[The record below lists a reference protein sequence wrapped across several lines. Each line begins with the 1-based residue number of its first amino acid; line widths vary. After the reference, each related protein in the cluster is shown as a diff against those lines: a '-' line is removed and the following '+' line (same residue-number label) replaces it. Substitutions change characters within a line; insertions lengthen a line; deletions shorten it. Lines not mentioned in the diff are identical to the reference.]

1 MRSWTFLAAGLFL
14 ATTALSA
21 TTISAMAQQ
30 AAPASPTAPAQS
42 AHADPMNEAAV
53 AGVMQKAVDAVIRP
67 AYASMHASAA
77 GLTTAMRSLCS
88 TPSPAAATTARRAF
102 AETIA
107 AWSKIEI
114 VQVGPVL
121 DKNRF
126 EHILFY
132 PDRKGIGMKQV
143 QALIAKADDKDTT
156 VTDVAKKSVALQSL
170 TALEYVLY
178 GTGSETLATDK
189 NGFRCRY
196 GAAVAGNIEQVSGQ
210 LASEWDDPKGV
221 SSSWKAPGKDSA
233 DFMDN
238 KEAITALLGILVHG
252 AENVRDQRLETF
264 YKGDPAAARPH
275 MAIYWRS
282 QNTWPSLMANI
293 EGLQALWQKAGM
305 ADLLPPAKRAIAA
318 KIDGLLA
325 QLITTAGSI
334 NPNVEA
340 AIADPAERAKIDR
353 LRSDARDLTTDFSDG
368 FGVDIG
374 LSAGFSFADG
384 D

>member
-1 MRSWTFLAAGLFL
+1 MRPWKFLAAGLL
-14 ATTALSA
+14 LNAAATSA
-21 TTISAMAQQ
+21 FAQQ
-30 AAPASPTAPAQS
+30 AAP
-42 AHADPMNEAAV
+42 ADPMNEAA
-53 AGVMQKAVDAVIRP
+53 APGVMQKAVDDVIRP
-67 AYASMHASAA
+67 AYAGMHASAA
-77 GLTTAMRSLCS
+77 KLATAMTGLCR
-88 TPSPAAATTARRAF
+88 TPSVDTEEAAKAAF
-102 AETIA
+102 AETIV

-143 QALIAKADDKDTT
+143 QALIAKGDEKDTT
-156 VTDVAKKSVALQSL
+156 VAAVAAKSVALQSL

-178 GTGSETLATDK
+178 GNGAETLAADK
-189 NGFRCRY
+189 SSFRCRY
-196 GAAVAGNIEQVSGQ
+196 GAAVAGNIEQISGQ
-210 LASEWDDPKGV
+210 LTAEWDDPKGV
-221 SSSWKAPGKDSA
+221 SASWKTPGKDSA

-238 KEAITALLGILVHG
+238 KEAMTALLGILVHG

-282 QNTWPSLMANI
+282 QNTWASLKANL

-305 ADLLPPAKRAIAA
+305 ADLLPDDKRAIAG
-318 KIDGLLA
+318 KIDAELTQVIA
-325 QLITTAGSI
+325 IAASI
-334 NPNVEA
+334 NPDVEA
-340 AIADPAERAKIDR
+340 AIANPAERTKIDQ
-353 LRSDARDLTTDFSDG
+353 LRTDARNLTTDFSDG
-368 FGVDIG
+368 FGADIG

>member
-1 MRSWTFLAAGLFL
+1 MHPWKFLAA
-14 ATTALSA
+14 ALLLTSA
-21 TTISAMAQQ
+21 SMPAFAETP
-30 AAPASPTAPAQS
+30 APG
-42 AHADPMNEAAV
+42 PMNDAAV
-53 AGVMQKAVDAVIRP
+53 PGVMQKAVDDVIRP
-67 AYASMHASAA
+67 GYTRMHASAEA
-77 GLTTAMRSLCS
+77 LSTAMTGLCKN
-88 TPSPAAATTARRAF
+88 PSAQ

-107 AWSKIEI
+107 KAAFTDTITAWSMIEI

-121 DKNRF
+121 YKNRF

-143 QALIAKADDKDTT
+143 QALIAKADEKDTT
-156 VTDVAKKSVALQSL
+156 VADVAAKSVALQSL

-178 GTGSETLATDK
+178 GNGSETLATDK

-196 GAAVAGNIEQVSGQ
+196 GAAIAGNIAEVSGDIS
-210 LASEWDDPKGV
+210 AEWDDPKGV
-221 SSSWKAPGKDSA
+221 QASWKTPGKTSD

-282 QNTWPSLMANI
+282 RNTWPSVKANL

-305 ADLLPPAKRAIAA
+305 TDLLPPGKHDIAA
-318 KIDGLLA
+318 KIDTRLS
-325 QLITTAGSI
+325 QLIATAGSI
-334 NPNVEA
+334 NPDIEA
-340 AIADPAERAKIDR
+340 AIADPSERGKIDTLLAEAR
-353 LRSDARDLTTDFSDG
+353 LLATDLSDG
-368 FGVDIG
+368 YGVDIG

>member
-1 MRSWTFLAAGLFL
+1 MRALKILTAGLLF
-14 ATTALSA
+14 ATTALPA
-21 TTISAMAQQ
+21 VAQT
-30 AAPASPTAPAQS
+30 AAP
-42 AHADPMNEAAV
+42 DPMNETAAP
-53 AGVMQKAVDAVIRP
+53 GVMQKAVDDVIRP
-67 AYASMHASAA
+67 AYATMHASSEKLA
-77 GLTTAMRSLCS
+77 TAMTGLCS
-88 TPSPAAATTARRAF
+88 APSAETQKAARDAF
-102 AETIA
+102 ADTID

-121 DKNRF
+121 EKNRF

-143 QALIAKADDKDTT
+143 QTLIAKADEKDTT
-156 VTDVAKKSVALQSL
+156 VADVAKKSVALQSL

-178 GTGSETLATDK
+178 GTGSETLLTDK

-196 GAAVAGNIEQVSGQ
+196 GAAVAGNIAEVSGQ
-210 LASEWDDPKGV
+210 LSSEWDDPKGV
-221 SSSWKAPGKDSA
+221 SASWKNPGKDSD

-264 YKGDPAAARPH
+264 YKGDAAAARPH

-282 QNTWPSLMANI
+282 QNTWPSLKANL

-305 ADLLPPAKRAIAA
+305 ADLLPADKRAIAG
-318 KIDGLLA
+318 KIDAELA
-325 QLITTAGSI
+325 QLIATAGTI
-334 NPNVEA
+334 NPDVEA
-340 AIADPAERAKIDR
+340 AIADPAERLKIDK
-353 LRSDARDLTTDFSDG
+353 LRADARDLTTDFSDG
-368 FGVDIG
+368 YGTDIG

>member
-1 MRSWTFLAAGLFL
+1 MPPWKFFAAALLLGT
-14 ATTALSA
+14 ATMSA
-21 TTISAMAQQ
+21 HAQQ
-30 AAPASPTAPAQS
+30 AAPASQASQATPAS
-42 AHADPMNEAAV
+42 PADPMNEAA
-53 AGVMQKAVDAVIRP
+53 APGVMQKAVDDVIRP
-67 AYASMHASAA
+67 AYAGMHASAA
-77 GLTTAMRSLCS
+77 KLATAMTGLCS
-88 TPSPAAATTARRAF
+88 APSAETENAAKAAF
-102 AETIA
+102 ADTIR

-156 VTDVAKKSVALQSL
+156 VADVAKKSVALQSL

-178 GTGSETLATDK
+178 GNGAETLATEK

-196 GAAVAGNIEQVSGQ
+196 GAAVAGNIAEVAGQ
-210 LASEWDDPKGV
+210 LTSEWDDPKGV
-221 SSSWKAPGKDSA
+221 SSSWKNPGKDSA

-238 KEAITALLGILVHG
+238 KEAMTALLGILVHG
-252 AENVRDQRLETF
+252 AENVRDQRLESF

-282 QNTWPSLMANI
+282 QNTWASLKANL

-305 ADLLPPAKRAIAA
+305 ADLLPADKRAVAGT
-318 KIDGLLA
+318 IDGLLA

-340 AIADPAERAKIDR
+340 AIADPAERAKIDK
-353 LRSDARDLTTDFSDG
+353 LRADARDLTTDFSDG

>member
-1 MRSWTFLAAGLFL
+1 MRPWKLFAAGLFL
-14 ATTALSA
+14 IATALSA
-21 TTISAMAQQ
+21 AAQT
-30 AAPASPTAPAQS
+30 AAP
-42 AHADPMNEAAV
+42 DPMNEAA
-53 AGVMQKAVDAVIRP
+53 APGVMQKAVDAVIRP
-67 AYASMHASAA
+67 AYADMHASAA
-77 GLTTAMRSLCS
+77 KLTTAMTSLCS
-88 TPSPAAATTARRAF
+88 APSAATETAAKAAF
-102 AETIA
+102 ADTIT

-143 QALIAKADDKDTT
+143 QTLIAKADEKDTT
-156 VTDVAKKSVALQSL
+156 VADVAKKSVALQSL
-170 TALEYVLY
+170 TALEYVLF
-178 GTGSETLATDK
+178 GTGSETLAADK

-196 GAAVAGNIEQVSGQ
+196 GAAVAGNIEDVSGQ
-210 LASEWDDPKGV
+210 LTSEWDDPNGV
-221 SSSWKAPGKDSA
+221 SSSWKNPGKDSA
-233 DFMDN
+233 DFMDS

-282 QNTWPSLMANI
+282 QNTWASLKANL

-305 ADLLPPAKRAIAA
+305 ADLLPPDKRAIAGT
-318 KIDGLLA
+318 IDTLLA
-325 QLITTAGSI
+325 QLIATVGTI
-334 NPNVEA
+334 NPNIEA
-340 AIADPAERAKIDR
+340 AIADPAERAKIDK
-353 LRSDARDLTTDFSDG
+353 LRTDARDLTTDFSDG